1 MKKNAIKLMM
11 LSGLLLTFLGCSDD
25 FVNENPESGFQN
37 VNQFGEIADSNPEIL
52 TGFISGV
59 YANMYLAGT
68 GGTGGHDDF
77 GHKAYDLFSDFLS
90 SDVALQTSTFGWY
103 RASITE
109 YQCTEDFTFADNF
122 QVWRHYYRIIRSAN
136 LLIATLG
143 GDEAEPEDATN
154 RGTLGQALAMR
165 AHSYLYLTQ
174 YMQNDYNPSQEILPI
189 YRSASPIGV
198 GKSTAAE
205 VFDRI
210 ETDLNRAIVLLDGFN
225 RSNKS
230 QVNKEVAQGILAYV
244 IASQRDVSR
253 LPEVVALTDAV
264 INNSGATV
272 MTAAEVTGGFNNV
285 NTSGWIWGFDIT
297 SETGLRLI
305 SWWGQMDAFSY
316 SYAWAGDAKAIDQ
329 NLYDAIPAND
339 VRKAQFFPGAG
350 YFNLMPLD
358 KFYDA
363 SRIIGGPSGNVVA
376 DYVYMRIAEMHI
388 LKAESL
394 AKMGQEGP
402 ARTALRQVLDQR
414 VPDTA
419 YLNGLSGQALLDEI
433 HMQTRIEFWGEGK
446 TYLSIKRNQ
455 TSTGVR
461 GSNHLSFVGESIAHN
476 EERFT
481 FEIPELE
488 IQSNV
493 FINEQN

>member
-1 MKKNAIKLMM
+1 MKKNVIKLMM
-11 LSGLLLTFLGCSDD
+11 VSGLLLTFLGCSDD

-37 VNQFGEIADSNPEIL
+37 INQLGEAASNNPDIV
-52 TGFISGV
+52 TGFIEGV
-59 YANMYLAGT
+59 YSTMYTTGT

-77 GHKAYDLFSDFLS
+77 GHKAYDLFADFLS
-90 SDVALQTSTFGWY
+90 SDVALSVSTYGWY

-109 YQCTEDFTFADNF
+109 MQCTEDFTFLDNY
-122 QVWRHYYRIIRSAN
+122 QVWRHYYRMIRAAN
-136 LLIATLG
+136 TVIETLG
-143 GDEAEPEDATN
+143 GDEADPENLDN
-154 RGTLGQALAMR
+154 RATLGQALAMR
-165 AHSYLYLTQ
+165 AHSYWYLTQ

-189 YRSASPIGV
+189 YRTVTNVGV

-205 VFDRI
+205 VFALI
-210 ETDLNRAIVLLDGFN
+210 ESDLNRAIVLLDVYN
-225 RSNKS
+225 RPTKT
-230 QVNKEVAQGILAYV
+230 QVNKEVAQAMLAYA

-253 LPEVVALTDAV
+253 MGEVVALCDAV
-264 INNSGATV
+264 ISGTGATV

-285 NTSGWIWGFDIT
+285 ATPGWIWGVDLNGDI
-297 SETGLRLI
+297 GLRLV

-329 NLYDAIPAND
+329 NLYDAIPAD
-339 VRKAQFFPGAG
+339 DARKAQFFPGSG
-350 YFNLMPLD
+350 YYNLMPLD

-363 SRIIGGPSGNVVA
+363 SRIIGGPSGSVVA

-388 LKAESL
+388 LKAEAL
-394 AKMGQEGP
+394 AKMGQDGP
-402 ARTALRQVLDQR
+402 ARTALREVLDQR
-414 VPDTA
+414 LPDTS
-419 YLNGLSGQALLDEI
+419 YLNGLSGAALLAEI
-433 HMQTRIEFWGEGK
+433 HLQTRIEFWGEGK

-461 GSNHLSFVGESIAHN
+461 GSNHLSFVGESFMHN
-476 EERFT
+476 DERLT

>member
-1 MKKNAIKLMM
+1 MM
-11 LSGLLLTFLGCSDD
+11 ISGLLLTFFGCSDE
-25 FVNENPESGFQN
+25 FLNENPQSGFQN
-37 VNQFGEIADSNPEIL
+37 VNQFGEIAQQNPEIL
-52 TGFISGV
+52 NGFIAGV

-90 SDVALQTSTFGWY
+90 SDMALSVSTYGWY

-109 YQCTEDFTFADNF
+109 MQCTEDFTFLDNY
-122 QVWRHYYRIIRSAN
+122 QVWRHYYRIIRSTN
-136 LLIATLG
+136 LLIDTFG
-143 GDEAEPEDATN
+143 GDEADPEVPAN

-165 AHSYLYLTQ
+165 AHSYWYLTQ

-189 YRSASPIGV
+189 YRSATPIGV

-205 VFDRI
+205 VFELI
-210 ETDLNRAIVLLDGFN
+210 ERDLNRSIVLLEDFN
-225 RSNKS
+225 RANKS
-230 QVNKEVAQGILAYV
+230 QVNKEVAQAMLAYV

-253 LPEVVALTDAV
+253 MSEVVELCDAV
-264 INNSGATV
+264 ISGTGATV
-272 MTAAEVTGGFNNV
+272 MTAGEITGGFNNV
-285 NTSGWIWGFDIT
+285 NTPGWIWGFDILPA
-297 SETGLRLI
+297 TGLRLI
-305 SWWGQMDAFSY
+305 SWWGQVDAFSY

-339 VRKAQFFPGAG
+339 ARKAQFFPGSG
-350 YFNLMPLD
+350 YYNLMPID

-394 AKMGQEGP
+394 AKMGQEGQ

-414 VPDTA
+414 LPDTS
-419 YLNGLSGQALLDEI
+419 YLDGLSGQALLDEI
-433 HMQTRIEFWGEGK
+433 HLQTRIEFWGEGK

-455 TSTGVR
+455 RSTGVR

-476 EERFT
+476 DERFT